1 MYAGA
6 RRRSDTEEGIMKRL
20 LIVRVAIAAFVLAV
34 GALAYMALLPQPAA
48 MFTPGVCT
56 YYSSAKYKT
65 VVGQRGSGCCGETI
79 SWGDVTAYRRCEQMW
94 CTDVVCPDP
103 TE

>member
-1 MYAGA
+1 
-6 RRRSDTEEGIMKRL
+6 MKRIL
-20 LIVRVAIAAFVLAV
+20 NFKVAIAAIAVVIGVSGYLAF
-34 GALAYMALLPQPAA
+34 LPQPRA

-56 YYSSAKYKT
+56 YYSSAKYKV

-103 TE
+103 AE